1 MGAGTLRAAEFE
13 PTAEGGVRLLRFGV
27 KPMGLEGSS
36 ERARPKALEKAAQE
50 LWNEADFTATRGLV
64 AAPGFQ
70 VLSKPIRLPA
80 IDKTKVAQLIK
91 FEAQQNI
98 PFPLE
103 EAAWDHYTMGVAKSG
118 EVEVLLSALKSEVAD
133 GMIKVAKAQGVNVEV
148 VDTAQAALVNAFRF
162 NYGDLEGCSVVLDI
176 GAKTTHALF
185 FEGEKFFIRTIN
197 IGANSITQE
206 FATETKMRFS
216 EAEAIKLQKG
226 LVGLGGAYAE
236 SEDPHE
242 AALSKIARQVM
253 TRLHVQVN
261 QTLQFWQKQQ
271 GGSNP
276 VRVFLHGGATIMPYL
291 PEFFA
296 EKLSVPIEY
305 FNPFIGVE
313 IDQESV
319 DVAELEKVGHAF
331 GQLVGLAIREV
342 ANCPLEMNLMPS
354 TARLQQDVD
363 RKRPYF
369 YGAAACLVA
378 AVWMGV
384 YFNKTV
390 HSAQDAENQA
400 LTNLVAEYSIPYSV
414 LNDEVLGSESEG
426 IQGLKNLKDE
436 ADQFNKWIGE
446 RFLWADVLQA
456 VRQSM
461 ITTEMKMRQSTGS
474 QVGVWVAAFNQ
485 VDADEGYED
494 AVGSIYGMGM
504 MGGMGMGG
512 MMGMPGMMPYGMGGM
527 GMPGMNPYGMGMPG
541 GGTKPAG
548 EPGNPVG
555 MNPYGNPMM
564 GNPMMMGGMYGMGG
578 MMMGDTNNVKV
589 VGSKD
594 KPLKVVC
601 KAIDMRDV
609 DPTAN
614 NRLITELVQQVKNK
628 GLFDYNE
635 TKPRELDETERMEL
649 ADIRDDKS
657 EEEGKARL
665 KTYLFGLNLVLREPI
680 EL

>member
-1 MGAGTLRAAEFE
+1 LWEEAG
-13 PTAEGGVRLLRFGV
+13 
-27 KPMGLEGSS
+27 
-36 ERARPKALEKAAQE
+36 
-50 LWNEADFTATRGLV
+50 FTAKRGLV

-118 EVEVLLSALKSEVAD
+118 EIEVLLSALKSEVAD
-133 GMIKVAKAQGVNVEV
+133 GMIKVAKTQGVNVEL
-148 VDTAQAALVNAFRF
+148 VDTAQAALVNAYQY
-162 NYGDLEGCSVVLDI
+162 NYGDLEGCSLVLDI

-206 FATETKMRFS
+206 FATETKIRFS
-216 EAEAIKLQKG
+216 QAEEIKLQKG

-390 HSAQDAENQA
+390 HSAQDAENIELA
-400 LTNLVAEYSIPYSV
+400 SLVERYSLPESK
-414 LNDEVLGSESEG
+414 LSTEVGKLET
-426 IQGLKNLKDE
+426 LKTE

-512 MMGMPGMMPYGMGGM
+512 MMGMPGMMPYGMGM
-527 GMPGMNPYGMGMPG
+527 GMPGMMPYGMGMPG

-548 EPGNPVG
+548 EPGNPAG

-649 ADIRDDKS
+649 ADLRDDKS

>member
-36 ERARPKALEKAAQE
+36 ERARPKAMEKAAQE
-50 LWNEADFTATRGLV
+50 LWNEAGFTATRGLV

-390 HSAQDAENQA
+390 HSAQDAENIELA
-400 LTNLVAEYSIPYSV
+400 SLVERYSLPESK
-414 LNDEVLGSESEG
+414 LSTEVGKLET
-426 IQGLKNLKDE
+426 LKTE

-512 MMGMPGMMPYGMGGM
+512 MMGMPGMMPYGMGM
-527 GMPGMNPYGMGMPG
+527 GMPGMMPYGMGMPG

-548 EPGNPVG
+548 EPGNPAG

-649 ADIRDDKS
+649 ADLRDDKS

>member
-27 KPMGLEGSS
+27 KSMGLEGSS
-36 ERARPKALEKAAQE
+36 ERARPKALDKAAQE
-50 LWNEADFTATRGLV
+50 LWEEAGFTAKRGLV

-118 EVEVLLSALKSEVAD
+118 EIEVLLSALKSEVAD
-133 GMIKVAKAQGVNVEV
+133 GMIKVAKTQGVNVEL
-148 VDTAQAALVNAFRF
+148 VDTAQAALVNAYQYS
-162 NYGDLEGCSVVLDI
+162 YGDLEGCSLVLDI

-206 FATETKMRFS
+206 FATETKIRFS
-216 EAEAIKLQKG
+216 QAEEIKLQKG

-271 GGSNP
+271 GGGNP
-276 VRVFLHGGATIMPYL
+276 VRVFLHGGATLMPYL
-291 PEFFA
+291 PEFLA
-296 EKLSVPIEY
+296 EKLSMPIEY

-313 IDQESV
+313 IDQDTV
-319 DVAELEKVGHAF
+319 DVAELERVGHTF
-331 GQLVGLAIREV
+331 GQIVGLAIREV
-342 ANCPLEMNLMPS
+342 ANCPLEMNLMPG
-354 TARLQQDVD
+354 TARLQQDLD
-363 RKRPYF
+363 RKKPYF

-378 AVWMGV
+378 AVWLGV
-384 YFNKTV
+384 YFNNTV
-390 HSAQDAENQA
+390 HSAQEQERVELKELNETYKGPHGDIEAEVGK
-400 LTNLVAEYSIPYSV
+400 LET
-414 LNDEVLGSESEG
+414 
-426 IQGLKNLKDE
+426 LKSE

-446 RFLWADVLQA
+446 RFLWADVLKA
-456 VRQSM
+456 VRQAM
-461 ITTEMKMRQSTGS
+461 ITTEKEMHDFTREK
-474 QVGVWVAAFNQ
+474 VGVWVVAFNQ

-494 AVGSIYGMGM
+494 SVVGMYGMGM
-504 MGGMGMGG
+504 GMGMGRG
-512 MMGMPGMMPYGMGGM
+512 MGMGMPYGMMGPGMGMGMGM
-527 GMPGMNPYGMGMPG
+527 GMPPGMMGPGMSSMPVGSAGEPGNPAGGMGMNPYGMGM
-541 GGTKPAG
+541 
-548 EPGNPVG
+548 
-555 MNPYGNPMM
+555 NPYGM
-564 GNPMMMGGMYGMGG
+564 GGMGMYGMGG
-578 MMMGDTNNVKV
+578 MMMGGTNDVKV
-589 VGSKD
+589 VGSRD

-609 DPTAN
+609 NPIAN
-614 NRLITELVQQVKNK
+614 NRLITVLVQQVKNS
-628 GLFDYNE
+628 GLFDYNA
-635 TKPRELDETERMEL
+635 TKPRDLEEMERDGLEDVMVDKDED
-649 ADIRDDKS
+649 A
-657 EEEGKARL
+657 KARL
-665 KTYLFGLNLVLREPI
+665 KTYLFGLDLVLREPI
-680 EL
+680 KL

>member
-36 ERARPKALEKAAQE
+36 ERARPKAMEKAAQE
-50 LWNEADFTATRGLV
+50 LWNEAGFTATRGLV

-261 QTLQFWQKQQ
+261 QTMQFWQKQQ
-271 GGSNP
+271 GGGNP

-313 IDQESV
+313 IDQEGV

-390 HSAQDAENQA
+390 HSAQDAENIELA
-400 LTNLVAEYSIPYSV
+400 SLVERYSLPESK
-414 LNDEVLGSESEG
+414 LSTEVGKLET
-426 IQGLKNLKDE
+426 LKTE

-512 MMGMPGMMPYGMGGM
+512 MMGLPGMMPYGMGM
-527 GMPGMNPYGMGMPG
+527 GMPGMMPYGMGMPG

-649 ADIRDDKS
+649 ADLRDDKS

>member
-36 ERARPKALEKAAQE
+36 ERARPKAMEKAAQE
-50 LWNEADFTATRGLV
+50 LWNEAGFTATRGLV

-176 GAKTTHALF
+176 GAKTTHVLF

-226 LVGLGGAYAE
+226 LVGLGGAFAE

-390 HSAQDAENQA
+390 HSAQDAENIELA
-400 LTNLVAEYSIPYSV
+400 SLVERYSLPESK
-414 LNDEVLGSESEG
+414 LSTEVGKLET
-426 IQGLKNLKDE
+426 LKTE

-512 MMGMPGMMPYGMGGM
+512 MMGMPGMMPYGMGM
-527 GMPGMNPYGMGMPG
+527 GMPGMMPYGMGMPG

-649 ADIRDDKS
+649 ADLRDDKS

>member
-36 ERARPKALEKAAQE
+36 ERARPKAMEKAAQE
-50 LWNEADFTATRGLV
+50 LWNEAGFTATRGLV

-118 EVEVLLSALKSEVAD
+118 EVEVLLSALKSEAAD

-390 HSAQDAENQA
+390 HSAQDAENIELA
-400 LTNLVAEYSIPYSV
+400 SLVERYSLPESK
-414 LNDEVLGSESEG
+414 LSTEVGKLET
-426 IQGLKNLKDE
+426 LKTE

-461 ITTEMKMRQSTGS
+461 ITTEKRMRQSTGS

-512 MMGMPGMMPYGMGGM
+512 MMGMPGMMPYGMGM
-527 GMPGMNPYGMGMPG
+527 GMPGMMPYGMGMPG

-635 TKPRELDETERMEL
+635 TKPRQLDETERMEL

>member
-27 KPMGLEGSS
+27 KSMGLEGSS
-36 ERARPKALEKAAQE
+36 ERARPKALDKAAQE
-50 LWNEADFTATRGLV
+50 LWEEAGFTAKRGLV

-118 EVEVLLSALKSEVAD
+118 EIEVLLSALKSEVAD
-133 GMIKVAKAQGVNVEV
+133 GMIKVAKTQGVNVEL
-148 VDTAQAALVNAFRF
+148 VDTAQAALVNAYQYS
-162 NYGDLEGCSVVLDI
+162 YGDLEGCSLVLDI

-206 FATETKMRFS
+206 FATETKIRFS
-216 EAEAIKLQKG
+216 QAEEIKLQKG

-390 HSAQDAENQA
+390 HSAQDAENIELA
-400 LTNLVAEYSIPYSV
+400 SLVERYSLPESK
-414 LNDEVLGSESEG
+414 LSTEVGKLET
-426 IQGLKNLKDE
+426 LKTE

-461 ITTEMKMRQSTGS
+461 ITTEKRMRQSTGS

-649 ADIRDDKS
+649 ADLRDDKS

>member
-36 ERARPKALEKAAQE
+36 ERARPKAMEKAAQE
-50 LWNEADFTATRGLV
+50 LWNEAGFTATRGLV

-390 HSAQDAENQA
+390 HSAQDAENIELA
-400 LTNLVAEYSIPYSV
+400 SLVERYSLPESK
-414 LNDEVLGSESEG
+414 LSTEVGKLET
-426 IQGLKNLKDE
+426 LKTE

-461 ITTEMKMRQSTGS
+461 ITTEKRMRQSTGS